1 MPPPAWALRHPAAAG
16 RQGGERIMAIEFQ
29 GRTIATTAT
38 GYLENRDDWSED
50 LARRMAELERLELTD
65 KHWDVLNYL
74 REEFFSNNEHQPNTR
89 TIIKAMSERWGE
101 TVDQKR
107 LYDLFPGDPSKQA
120 GRIAGLPESRRK
132 GGY

>member
-1 MPPPAWALRHPAAAG
+1 
-16 RQGGERIMAIEFQ
+16 MAIVID

-38 GYLENRDDWSED
+38 GYLENREDWSED
-50 LARRMAELERLELTD
+50 LARHMAELDGVELTD
-65 KHWDVLNYL
+65 RHWDVLKYL
-74 REEFFSNNEHQPNTR
+74 REEFFGNEHQPNTR
-89 TIIKAMSERWGE
+89 TIVKAMSERWGE
-101 TVDQKR
+101 AVDQKR